1 MRTILWDFDGTLAYR
16 NGMWTDTL
24 LSVLRK
30 NGHSHVRKDE
40 IRPYLSIGFAWNS
53 PDTPHAFSFKGKTWW
68 EHHEGYFQEIFRRF
82 GIDGRTALTLAGQV
96 RAEYSEIGKW
106 QSFEDAAA
114 ALEALQ
120 GDYQN
125 AILSNHIPEL
135 EDIVRGL
142 GLRGYFKAVFSSGN
156 IGYEKPNAMIY
167 DYAVNAMGIDRNEC
181 VMIGDSYE
189 ADVAGALRS
198 GMKAILVRKPNVKEY
213 GWYAESLG
221 PIRHLID
228 SLMDRKGHEA
238 CGPSEE

>member
-1 MRTILWDFDGTLAYR
+1 MKTILWDFDGTLACR

-24 LSVLRK
+24 LAVLRK
-30 NGHSHVRKDE
+30 NGYSNVRKDE
-40 IRPYLSIGFAWNS
+40 IRPYLSIGFTWNS
-53 PDTPHAFSFKGKTWW
+53 PDTPHELAFKGKTWW
-68 EHHEGYFQEIFRRF
+68 EYHEGYFQEIFGRF
-82 GIDGRTALTLAGQV
+82 GIDGGAARRLAGQV
-96 RAEYSEIGKW
+96 RAEYTHIARW
-106 QSFEDAAA
+106 RPYEDTAA

-120 GDYQN
+120 GDFQN

-167 DYAVNAMGIDRNEC
+167 DYAANALGIDRNDC

-213 GWYAESLG
+213 RWYAESLG
-221 PIRHLID
+221 NVRTLID
-228 SLMDRKGHEA
+228 SLMDHRE
-238 CGPSEE
+238 